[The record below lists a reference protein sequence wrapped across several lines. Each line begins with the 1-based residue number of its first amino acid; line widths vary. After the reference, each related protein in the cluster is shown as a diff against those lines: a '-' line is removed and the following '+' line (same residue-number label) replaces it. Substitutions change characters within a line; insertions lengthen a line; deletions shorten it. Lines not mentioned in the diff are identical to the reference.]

1 MAACRVPRACLPPPF
16 YFKRKMDKEKFY
28 EVDGGIV
35 VEDMPSA
42 DAPADGGAEP
52 RAGTAVGKKL
62 RVCASKTRAQ
72 ALSLTGANAE
82 VLYFP
87 TDADCIVFGGKEY
100 GAQPYPGLLSVNGV
114 DMGHLPG
121 RIDFCA
127 VCTSDAGASTKEISL
142 TSKEGMSHANANF
155 PRGLVVKFSKGNT
168 YQGRSVYLDINGGEQ
183 KVRMGDARG
192 FPFLPPGSSLFLA
205 CNGGIQWDIVGS
217 SVAHY
222 EIGDVVSV
230 TSTPTSEQLD
240 GLFGTHD
247 GTLNHPLMLAIKGG
261 CTIVSDSSFG
271 KITVTGWTNGHM
283 VGVNYNIMGSARCIL
298 ATNSVSGW
306 TSPSYLA
313 YDLTK
318 IQA

>member
-1 MAACRVPRACLPPPF
+1 MAAVGLPRACLPPPF

-35 VEDMPSA
+35 VEGMQPA
-42 DAPADGGAEP
+42 DALSDIGTLP
-52 RAGTAVGKKL
+52 RSSTAVGKKL
-62 RVCASKTRAQ
+62 RVCASKTRAE

-100 GAQPYPGLLSVNGV
+100 GAGLGGLLYLNGADV
-114 DMGHLPG
+114 RHMPA
-121 RIDFCA
+121 RIDLCA
-127 VCTSDAGASTKEISL
+127 ECGSEASASKKEIKLMSAD
-142 TSKEGMSHANANF
+142 GMTYSNQNA
-155 PRGLVVKFSKGNT
+155 PRVLVVKFSKGNT
-168 YQGRSVYLDINGGEQ
+168 YQGRTVLLDINGGEQ
-183 KVRMGDARG
+183 SVRIGETRG

-205 CNGGIQWDIVGS
+205 CHSGTQWDIVGS

-222 EIGDVVSV
+222 EIGDVLSV

-283 VGVNYNIMGSARCIL
+283 VGVNFNIGGAARCIL

-306 TSPSYLA
+306 TSPSYMS